1 MHTVNA
7 FPPGYEAIAATFD
20 LRGIKPIFAWGDKIF
35 NPHGIAIGPELLAH
49 ERVHGDRQ
57 KLNAAGAAGWWQRYL
72 ADPKFRLEEELLA
85 HRAEYRAYCA
95 NGNFT
100 RNQRRIVLR
109 HIAQRLASR
118 LYGSMIALH
127 DAKVAIAAP

>member
-1 MHTVNA
+1 MEIVNA
-7 FPPGYEAIAATFD
+7 YPPAYEAIAATFD

-35 NPHGIAIGPELLAH
+35 NPHGITIGPELLAH
-49 ERVHGDRQ
+49 ERVHGERQ
-57 KLNAAGAAGWWQRYL
+57 KLDPAGPSGWWQRYL
-72 ADPKFRLEEELLA
+72 QDAEFRFDEELLA

-95 NGNFT
+95 RVT
-100 RNQRRIVLR
+100 RNQRHVALR
-109 HIAQRLASR
+109 HIAQRLSSR